1 MRRLAARIC
10 LQRPAGETNHRLAN
24 NQFFHRLFVG
34 EVYELGCGQQLRC
47 VYRGDIFSS

>member
-34 EVYELGCGQQLRC
+34 EVYSLRAPTFPAASE
-47 VYRGDIFSS
+47 DL

>member
-34 EVYELGCGQQLRC
+34 EVYSLRAPTFPAAC
-47 VYRGDIFSS
+47 EGF